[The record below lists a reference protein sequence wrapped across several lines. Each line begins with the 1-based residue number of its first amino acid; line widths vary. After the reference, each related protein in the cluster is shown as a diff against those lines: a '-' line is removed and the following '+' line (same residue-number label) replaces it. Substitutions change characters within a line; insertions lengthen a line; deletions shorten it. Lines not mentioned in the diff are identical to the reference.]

1 MSAARFSFVLGMSA
15 CVSGIASAQVT
26 ERVSVDSNGVQG
38 DAQSGF
44 ASYLQLS
51 AGVSSDGRFVAFVS
65 LATNLVPGDTN
76 GKADVFVRDRLTGT
90 TERVSVDSSGAEGDE
105 HSGSSGAGISADGRF
120 VVFDSLADNL
130 VPADTN
136 AIYDIF
142 VRDRLNGTTERVSVA
157 TGGAEGDNFSVY
169 PSISADGRWVSFL
182 SSATNLVPGD
192 VNGFGDIFVHDRQ
205 SGTTS
210 LVSVDSNGA
219 QANHA
224 SFSSSISG
232 DGRYVAFVSWA
243 SNLGPVD
250 SNGTFGYRVFVH
262 YCAGGS

>member
-1 MSAARFSFVLGMSA
+1 MLEVGAMSAARWSFVLGMSA

-51 AGVSSDGRFVAFVS
+51 AGVSNDGRFVAFGS
-65 LATNLVPGDTN
+65 MATNLVPGDTN
-76 GKADVFVRDRLTGT
+76 GKGDIFVRDRLTGT
-90 TERVSVDSSGAEGDE
+90 TERVSVDSNGVEGDE
-105 HSGSSGAGISADGRF
+105 HSGFYGYGMSADGRF
-120 VVFDSLADNL
+120 VAFDSLADNL
-130 VPADTN
+130 APGDTN
-136 AIYDIF
+136 AINDIF

-157 TGGAEGDNFSVY
+157 TGGAEANNSCIY

-182 SSATNLVPGD
+182 SNATNLVPGD

-205 SGTTS
+205 SGTTT
-210 LVSVDSNGA
+210 LANVDSNGA

-224 SFSSSISG
+224 SFS
-232 DGRYVAFVSWA
+232 
-243 SNLGPVD
+243 
-250 SNGTFGYRVFVH
+250 
-262 YCAGGS
+262 